1 MTNIKYKKLFYILPI
16 LTLLFLADQKTSI
29 QEFINYQL
37 RVTVANY
44 SNTDDLNSPYQIFS
58 GEEKNYG
65 FKFKIDFVPKTSPG
79 YPNLFQTA
87 DVNDGFRIETS
98 GSSISYVIKSKAMA
112 TGLYGGVLSSNMTA
126 DTLHNL
132 SFNYNPISDNL
143 KIEFDGKVIGNE
155 AAPKIFSKNFI
166 IGKGFTNER
175 IFTGTIK
182 KINGEIYLL
191 EDHTFSYYI
200 LGLLLIVLS
209 FVPLFKAKNV

>member
-1 MTNIKYKKLFYILPI
+1 MTNNNYKKLFYLLPI
-16 LTLLFLADQKTSI
+16 VTLLLLAYQKSSI
-29 QEFINYQL
+29 QEFLNFQL
-37 RVTVANY
+37 RSTVANY
-44 SNTDDLNSPYQIFS
+44 SNTDNLNSPHQIFS

-87 DVNDGFRIETS
+87 DVNEGFRIETA

-112 TGLYGGVLSSNMTA
+112 NGLYGGVLSSNMTA

-143 KIEFDGKVIGNE
+143 KIEFDGKIIRNE

-182 KINGEIYLL
+182 NVDGEIFLL
-191 EDHTFSYYI
+191 EDHNFAYYI
-200 LGLLLIVLS
+200 FGLFLLILS
-209 FVPLFKAKNV
+209 FVPLIRSKVN